1 MAKRDAGGYLTI
13 INTDN
18 GGNNQGGNLP
28 KNGTDPSTVKLY
40 LEKVGNGKRKI
51 QTEQQLLELYS
62 ANEYNY
68 FDAPGLPYVNVFRGN
83 GNYKAQEVWVL
94 KEGKDKTS
102 TNRDDWDIY
111 EPIND
116 PTELDLTNDPNNSE
130 ISQKKATLIQEG
142 RFCVWIWK

>member
-1 MAKRDAGGYLTI
+1 YLTI

-94 KEGKDKTS
+94 KEGRDKTS

-116 PTELDLTNDPNNSE
+116 PTELDLTNDPNNPE
-130 ISQKKATLIQEG
+130 ISQKKAILVKDDT
-142 RFCVWIWK
+142 V